1 MSKNHFILKN
11 VQLSNG
17 TSVDVEVE
25 DQLVKSV
32 AAGITGATE
41 IDCSRLI
48 ALQGFVDLHTHL
60 REPGFEQSETI
71 LTGSKAAAKGGFTAV
86 HAMANTMPV
95 ADNAAV
101 VEQVYALGKS
111 AGYVQVQPIGAVTLG
126 LNGTQLSDLGKM
138 NASTANVTVFSD
150 DGKCVSDSLVM
161 RRALEYVKAF
171 GGVIAQHAQDPSLTV
186 GSQMNDGA
194 ISLKLGLTGWPAVA
208 ESAIIARDVL
218 LAEQVQSR
226 LHVCHVSTRASVDII
241 RWAKA
246 RGIDVTAEVTP
257 HHLLL
262 TEDLASGYNPIFK
275 VNPPLRTQDDVVA
288 LREAVA
294 DGTIDIVATDHAP
307 HPADSKDC
315 EWGEAAFGMIG
326 LETAAAIAK
335 TSLIDTGLID
345 WVRFEEILSTNPARI
360 GGLTDQGQSIKPGS
374 FANIVLMDPKTKYTV
389 DSSTESKSSNNPY
402 LGMELSGSIVHTIY
416 KGTFTV
422 KNSEIQ
428 KLGEN

>member
-1 MSKNHFILKN
+1 MKKNHYILSN

-17 TSVDVEVE
+17 TAVDIEIQDE
-25 DQLVKSV
+25 LIKTIGTNLS
-32 AAGITGATE
+32 GADV
-41 IDCSRLI
+41 IDCSGLI

-71 LTGSKAAAKGGFTAV
+71 LTGSQAAAKGGFTAV

-101 VEQVYALGKS
+101 VEQVFALGKS
-111 AGYVQVQPIGAVTLG
+111 SGYVQVQPIGAVTLG
-126 LNGTQLSDLGKM
+126 LGGTQLADLGKM
-138 NASTANVTVFSD
+138 HASKAKVTVFSD

-171 GGVIAQHAQDPSLTV
+171 GGVIAQHAQDPALTV
-186 GSQMNDGA
+186 GSQMNEGEL
-194 ISLKLGLTGWPAVA
+194 SLKLGLTGWPAVA
-208 ESAIIARDVL
+208 ETAVIARDVL
-218 LAEQVQSR
+218 LAEQVKSR
-226 LHVCHVSTRASVDII
+226 LHICHVSTRGSVDVI

-262 TEDLASGYNPIFK
+262 TEELASDYNPIFK
-275 VNPPLRTQDDVVA
+275 VNPPLRSQDDVLA

-335 TSLIDTGLID
+335 TTLVDTGLID
-345 WVRFEEILSTNPARI
+345 WVRFEEVLSSNPAKI
-360 GGLTDQGQSIKPGS
+360 GGLNDQGQGIQVGS
-374 FANIVLMDPKTKYTV
+374 FANIALIDPAKKFKV
-389 DSSTESKSSNNPY
+389 DAVSQSKSSNNPY
-402 LGMELSGSIVHTIY
+402 LGMELSGEIVHTIY

-428 KLGEN
+428 NLGAN